1 MRAPEQRDADR
12 DATRGISAILA
23 RGQRAGEITQQFS
36 AVRLAENLVAMQIL
50 ACLAWGVDM
59 LEGGSI
65 EEVLTENL
73 DFFLR
78 GAAAAAQ

>member
-1 MRAPEQRDADR
+1 MLLGMLGMLGLYIEFNQPGMLVPGVVG
-12 DATRGISAILA
+12 ATCLLLA
-23 RGQRAGEITQQFS
+23 LI
-36 AVRLAENLVAMQIL
+36 AMQIL

-65 EEVLTENL
+65 EEVLAQNL

-78 GAAAAAQ
+78 GAAAAKG